1 MARAPVSKTGCW
13 GFESLL
19 ACQFKPWHKK
29 GVAIVWQSAFEFLV
43 QVKGELKKVTW
54 PSRKDTYA
62 STLAVIFLV
71 LAVGVFLWAV
81 DSALSTTIRAILRG

>member
-19 ACQFKPWHKK
+19 ACHYLFAAKPL
-29 GVAIVWQSAFEFLV
+29 GWQVIGKVMNFLTL
-43 QVKGELKKVTW
+43 VKGEMKKVTW

-62 STLAVIFLV
+62 STLAVIVLV

-81 DSALSTTIRAILRG
+81 DSALSTAIRFLLRG